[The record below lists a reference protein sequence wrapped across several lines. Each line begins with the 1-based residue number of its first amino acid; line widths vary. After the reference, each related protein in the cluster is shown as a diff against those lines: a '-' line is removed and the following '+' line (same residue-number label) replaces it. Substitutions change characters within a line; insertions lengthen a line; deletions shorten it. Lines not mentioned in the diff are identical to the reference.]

1 MNNIKIEIKK
11 SEVNIIKEA
20 LNDCAALYHHDSWI
34 GLSEDDYEKM
44 VCGINGGDA
53 YRSKIELE
61 LKHYPYSKLYKIS
74 QLKKLAMIEHRIV
87 TAQVKKG
94 WLKKTLGNLRC
105 WWRWTTS
112 DENWR
117 TTKFGTESLKNNE
130 I

>member
-11 SEVNIIKEA
+11 SEIKIIKEA
-20 LNDCAALYHHDSWI
+20 LDICATLYDHDCWLGYNDDAFEYMFTDGKRRKCPLEIKFWDF
-34 GLSEDDYEKM
+34 EK
-44 VCGINGGDA
+44 
-53 YRSKIELE
+53 S
-61 LKHYPYSKLYKIS
+61 YKIS

-117 TTKFGTESLKNNE
+117 TTKFAIERQKQRKESE
-130 I
+130 HE